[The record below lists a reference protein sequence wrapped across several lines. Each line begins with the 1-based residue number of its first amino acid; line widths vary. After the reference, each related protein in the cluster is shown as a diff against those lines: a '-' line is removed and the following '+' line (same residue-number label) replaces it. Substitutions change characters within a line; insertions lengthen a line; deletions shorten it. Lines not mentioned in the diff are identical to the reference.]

1 MKEQIAKH
9 NNARL
14 VSLSALMSQSTQNV
28 YVNSAYLHGG
38 SDEQSS
44 ATQVD
49 SALDVSA
56 DLHTHNDSSEASEV
70 VVSVVES
77 DKHNVNAAEEE
88 ESGEVPDL
96 PPLYP
101 APALAAKSRERGKR
115 SVTVDESN
123 NLGKLFVILNNV

>member
-1 MKEQIAKH
+1 
-9 NNARL
+9 
-14 VSLSALMSQSTQNV
+14 
-28 YVNSAYLHGG
+28 
-38 SDEQSS
+38 
-44 ATQVD
+44 
-49 SALDVSA
+49 
-56 DLHTHNDSSEASEV
+56 
-70 VVSVVES
+70 
-77 DKHNVNAAEEE
+77 VNAAEEE